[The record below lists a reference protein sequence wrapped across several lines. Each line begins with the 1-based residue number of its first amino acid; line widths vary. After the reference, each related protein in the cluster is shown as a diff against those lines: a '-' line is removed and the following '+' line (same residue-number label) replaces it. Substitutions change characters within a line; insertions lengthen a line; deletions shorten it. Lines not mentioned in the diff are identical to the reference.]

1 MRAALLLVVTHYF
14 SHTLLFTHSDNHLP
28 SKPQLR
34 PCRARALP
42 DSCLQGGGHLTEPGA
57 CWVFVEMNEL
67 CEFVHQM

>member
-1 MRAALLLVVTHYF
+1 LCLSQCVFLSQCVCLSVCLCVTLTV
-14 SHTLLFTHSDNHLP
+14 SLFMCLSV
-28 SKPQLR
+28 
-34 PCRARALP
+34 